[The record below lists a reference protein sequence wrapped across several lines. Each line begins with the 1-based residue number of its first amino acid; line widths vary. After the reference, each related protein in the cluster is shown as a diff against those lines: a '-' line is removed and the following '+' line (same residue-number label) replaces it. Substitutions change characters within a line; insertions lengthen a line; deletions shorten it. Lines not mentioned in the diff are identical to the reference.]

1 MVATGLFAVAILVSL
16 VASQCSSSEDSVADT
31 PASVDTTSTTRA
43 EATTTTEV
51 DTTTT
56 TTTQADSTTT
66 STPETS
72 PPTTGTTDIGDP
84 ESEEQEEQVEESEE
98 PVAEQEEEIEEQ
110 EEPDSTISTPTVPRS
125 SDTPASQTSQVSLS
139 SFDECDAL
147 LDYIREE
154 ALERVGPYGFED
166 DDDIIGPFFAIDEAM
181 AEDDAPQASAAPAAP
196 PPPAL
201 DLGDSADFGPPE
213 AGRTSSEASALT
225 QGEDFSGTNVQVEG
239 VDEADIVKTDGRRI
253 IGVGSSRSGNNE
265 IWIADIANPI
275 PKLQGRLILS
285 DGSYSELYLAG
296 DRVFVIGTSTV
307 GIDPPG
313 GGGTFE
319 NGEADSSEDD
329 IAAEADI
336 AAEDL
341 SIAPRRHANA
351 VVITEVDI
359 SDPEN
364 PEVMRH
370 LRVEGSYVS
379 SRAASG
385 YARVVISSPPE
396 RLGFVRPSSYGS
408 ASSEASAERFNKLI
422 VQESTLEQW
431 LPNYNLHSANG
442 ESVSR
447 GQLLDCDR
455 VFAPSEFSG
464 FNQVS
469 VLSFS
474 TGESLELRDAVSTMA
489 SGETVYASPSNLY
502 VSRVAYD
509 YDPDSNRRKAETV
522 IHKFSLDSS
531 GSADYEASGTA
542 IGSPVNQYAFHEYDG
557 RLFVATT
564 SGEWEDSES
573 FVTVL
578 EDDGSALKQVG
589 QVGNLGRNEDIYA
602 VRYIADKAYVV
613 TFRRTDP
620 LYVIDLSDP
629 TDPTTEGELKITG
642 YSAYLHPV
650 GDDLLLGVGREAT
663 TTGRVTGA
671 KVSLFDV
678 SDPSD
683 PRTLD
688 SLVLEGGSSEVEWD
702 ARAFLWWAP
711 KKLAVVPI
719 SNWRNNY
726 YGALALRVTADADSP
741 EIELISRVSHDVAT
755 RPTGDTEG
763 CEWYDVPSA
772 SLGWT
777 AESLSTMS
785 VVKVCPATS
794 RDRSAARGVPDN
806 HACSQLT
813 KPRNEDQED
822 RTAATLGEIIEEVR
836 SASVANDTGELTG
849 LLSKLLSNSVEEASQ
864 VSACIPQY
872 FRYDSSS
879 EILRSIVI
887 TDDLWTLSRSYL
899 QANDLD
905 TLARRAWLDIPG
917 S

>member
-31 PASVDTTSTTRA
+31 PASVDATSTTRV

-51 DTTTT
+51 DATTTT
-56 TTTQADSTTT
+56 EADTTTT

-72 PPTTGTTDIGDP
+72 PPTTGATDIGDP
-84 ESEEQEEQVEESEE
+84 ENAESEEQVEESEE
-98 PVAEQEEEIEEQ
+98 PVAEQEEQIEEQEEQ
-110 EEPDSTISTPTVPRS
+110 EEPDSAISTTTVPRS
-125 SDTPASQTSQVSLS
+125 SDTPASQTVRVSLS

-154 ALERVGPYGFED
+154 ASERVGPYGFED
-166 DDDIIGPFFAIDEAM
+166 DDDIIGPFFAVDEAM
-181 AEDDAPQASAAPAAP
+181 AEDDTAPAA
-196 PPPAL
+196 PPAL
-201 DLGDSADFGPPE
+201 DLGDSAGGPPAE
-213 AGRTSSEASALT
+213 SRTSSEASALT

-253 IGVGSSRSGNNE
+253 IGVSSSRSGNNE
-265 IWIADIANPI
+265 IWIADITNPI

-319 NGEADSSEDD
+319 NGEAGSS
-329 IAAEADI
+329 EADI
-336 AAEDL
+336 AGEAL
-341 SIAPRRHANA
+341 SIAPRRYANA

-364 PEVMRH
+364 PEAMRH
-370 LRVEGSYVS
+370 LRVEGRYVS

-396 RLGFVRPSSYGS
+396 SLGFVRPSSYGS

-469 VLSFS
+469 VLSFA
-474 TGESLELRDAVSTMA
+474 TGESLELSDAVSTMA
-489 SGETVYASPSNLY
+489 DGETVYASPSNLY
-502 VSRVAYD
+502 VSRVVYD

-542 IGSPVNQYAFHEYDG
+542 IGSPINQYAFHEYEG

-564 SGEWEDSES
+564 SGDWSDTES

-578 EDDGSALKQVG
+578 EDDGGALKQVG

-650 GDDLLLGVGREAT
+650 GEDLLLGVGREAT

-688 SLVLEGGSSEVEWD
+688 SLVLEGDSSEVEWD

-726 YGALALRVTADADSP
+726 YGALALRVNADADSP
-741 EIELISRVSHDVAT
+741 EIELISRISHDVAT

-822 RTAATLGEIIEEVR
+822 LTAATLGEIIEEVR

-879 EILRSIVI
+879 EIFRSIVI

-917 S
+917 

>member
-1 MVATGLFAVAILVSL
+1 MTADSRQPRKLRNSGEVLKSRRLRRRMVATGLFAVAILVSL

-31 PASVDTTSTTRA
+31 PASVDATSTTRA
-43 EATTTTEV
+43 EATTTTEAEA
-51 DTTTT
+51 T
-56 TTTQADSTTT
+56 TTTQAEVTTTAEAAPPTT

-98 PVAEQEEEIEEQ
+98 PVAEQEEEIEETEEQ
-110 EEPDSTISTPTVPRS
+110 EEPDSTIPSTTTPRS
-125 SDTPASQTSQVSLS
+125 SDTPASQTSRVSLS

-154 ALERVGPYGFED
+154 ASERVGPYGFED
-166 DDDIIGPFFAIDEAM
+166 DDDIIGPFFALDEAM

-265 IWIADIANPI
+265 IWIADITNPI

-319 NGEADSSEDD
+319 NGEADSLEAD
-329 IAAEADI
+329 IAGEADI

-341 SIAPRRHANA
+341 SIAPRRQANA

-364 PEVMRH
+364 PEVIRH

-396 RLGFVRPSSYGS
+396 SLGFVRPSSYGS

-578 EDDGSALKQVG
+578 EDDGGALKQVG

-650 GDDLLLGVGREAT
+650 GEDLLLGVGREAT

-711 KKLAVVPI
+711 EDLAVVPI
-719 SNWRNNY
+719 SEWENKFT
-726 YGALALRVTADADSP
+726 GAIALTVTTDAANP
-741 EIELISRVSHDVAT
+741 KIIMRTRISHDI
-755 RPTGDTEG
+755 
-763 CEWYDVPSA
+763 
-772 SLGWT
+772 
-777 AESLSTMS
+777 
-785 VVKVCPATS
+785 
-794 RDRSAARGVPDN
+794 
-806 HACSQLT
+806 
-813 KPRNEDQED
+813 DQESDED
-822 RTAATLGEIIEEVR
+822 RWG
-836 SASVANDTGELTG
+836 
-849 LLSKLLSNSVEEASQ
+849 
-864 VSACIPQY
+864 
-872 FRYDSSS
+872 YDS
-879 EILRSIVI
+879 ERQITRSMII
-887 TDDLWTLSRSYL
+887 NDDLWTLSRSYL
-899 QANDLD
+899 QANSIETLD
-905 TLARRAWLDIPG
+905 RRAWLDIPG
-917 S
+917 